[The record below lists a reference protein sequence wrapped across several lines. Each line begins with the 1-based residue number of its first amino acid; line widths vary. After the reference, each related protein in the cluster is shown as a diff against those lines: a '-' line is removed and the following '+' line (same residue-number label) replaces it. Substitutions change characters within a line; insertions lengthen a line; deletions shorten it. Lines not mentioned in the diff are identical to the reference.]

1 MEVTFMTQI
10 PDLLVCPKTKK
21 RLFLPERGDLIKTDT
36 RETSYPIV
44 DGIINFCPDATDR
57 ITEAYDAVSSQY
69 DAFLTNV
76 SPLTR
81 LYNKIVWNVR
91 DEEYVTPLLEWL
103 PDDFSGTLLDVPAGT
118 GVFTAELYQ
127 KYPAATIIALDYS
140 PGMLRQAQ
148 RCYERAELKNITF
161 VRGDV
166 HQLPLKDESIDLV
179 LSMNGFHAFLNKEK
193 ALNEIT
199 RVLKKGG
206 RLVGCFYIQGKRR
219 FTDFFIRQIYAR
231 HGTFTPPFWSEAEVL
246 EQLGRRFMF
255 QRKVNQKAIFY
266 FEAVKL

>member
-1 MEVTFMTQI
+1 MQI

-36 RETSYPIV
+36 GKTSYPI
-44 DGIINFCPDATDR
+44 DNEIIDFCPDATDH

-118 GVFTAELYQ
+118 GVFTAKLYQ
-127 KYPAATIIALDYS
+127 KYPEATIIALDYS
-140 PGMLRQAQ
+140 PGMLWQAQ
-148 RCYERAELKNITF
+148 RCYERAGLKNITF
-161 VRGDV
+161 VRGDI
-166 HQLPLKDESIDLV
+166 HHLPLKDESVDLA
-179 LSMNGFHAFLNKEK
+179 LSMNGFHAFPDKEL
-193 ALNEIT
+193 ALNEVT

-206 RLVGCFYIQGKRR
+206 RLVGCFYIRGKRR

-231 HGTFTPPFWSEAEVL
+231 HGTFTPPFWDESEAL
-246 EQLGRRFMF
+246 KQLGRRFMI
-255 QRKVNQKAIFY
+255 QRKANQKSIFY
-266 FEAVKL
+266 FAAVKL